1 MDRPPQFQDT
11 HDGDE
16 SQFALPAVL
25 LVVVAGTAGA
35 ALGAVLTVVA
45 ARTIGFYIPIVPGYL
60 AASAIVRVHRSNA
73 VWVGIV
79 GGLCGFVG
87 GLFAEAFFYDNPG
100 VWHYVTHFYEKA
112 YAMDWL
118 FRAINAGV
126 GYWFARSAPISA
138 ASGYPVAISGVSCP
152 HCGEGNLP
160 NSQFC
165 AHCGQPIN

>member
-1 MDRPPQFQDT
+1 MDRPPQLQDT
-11 HDGDE
+11 YDGDE

-25 LVVVAGTAGA
+25 LVAVAGILGA
-35 ALGAVLTVVA
+35 ALGAALTVFA

-73 VWVGIV
+73 IWVGIV

-87 GLFAEAFFYDNPG
+87 GLFAEAFFYVNPG
-100 VWHYVTHFYEKA
+100 VWHYVTHFYENA
-112 YAMDWL
+112 STMDWL

-126 GYWFARSAPISA
+126 GYWFARSVPITA
-138 ASGYPVAISGVSCP
+138 ASGFPVAIPGTSCP

-165 AHCGQPIN
+165 AQCGQPMN

>member
-1 MDRPPQFQDT
+1 MDHPQQLQNKHDDDTPQFPLQ
-11 HDGDE
+11 
-16 SQFALPAVL
+16 AVL
-25 LVVVAGTAGA
+25 LVVAAGIVGTALGA
-35 ALGAVLTVVA
+35 ALTVA
-45 ARTIGFYIPIVPGYL
+45 AQRMLGVFIPIVSGYL

-87 GLFAEAFFYDNPG
+87 GLFAEAFVYVNPG
-100 VWHYVTHFYEKA
+100 VCHYVTHFYENA
-112 YAMDWL
+112 TTMDWL

-126 GYWFARSAPISA
+126 GYWFARSVPITA
-138 ASGYPVAISGVSCP
+138 ASGFPVTTSGTSCP

-165 AHCGQPIN
+165 AHCGQPMN

>member
-11 HDGDE
+11 HDGEE

-25 LVVVAGTAGA
+25 LVVVAGILGA

-45 ARTIGFYIPIVPGYL
+45 ARTIGFYIPIVTGYL
-60 AASAIVRVHRSNA
+60 AASAIVRVHRSDA
-73 VWVGIV
+73 IGVGIV

-87 GLFAEAFFYDNPG
+87 GLFAEAFFYVNPG
-100 VWHYVTHFYEKA
+100 VWHYVTHFYENA
-112 YAMDWL
+112 STMDWL

-126 GYWFARSAPISA
+126 GFWFARSTPISA
-138 ASGYPVAISGVSCP
+138 ASGFPVAIPGPSCP

-160 NSQFC
+160 NSRFC
-165 AHCGQPIN
+165 AHCGQPMN

>member
-1 MDRPPQFQDT
+1 MDRPPQLQDT
-11 HDGDE
+11 HDGEE

-25 LVVVAGTAGA
+25 LVVVAGILGA

-60 AASAIVRVHRSNA
+60 AASAIVRVHRSDA
-73 VWVGIV
+73 IWVGIV

-87 GLFAEAFFYDNPG
+87 GLFAEAFFYGSPD
-100 VWHYVTHFYEKA
+100 VWHYVSHFYEDA

-126 GYWFARSAPISA
+126 GYWFARSVPISA
-138 ASGYPVAISGVSCP
+138 ASGVPVAISGVSCP

-165 AHCGQPIN
+165 AHCGQPMN